1 MISIVLQ
8 VSVIVGTLLFIA
20 LIIAFLRKGAFT
32 LKYSLLWLLTASVML
47 LIGIFPQIL
56 IGVAYVLGFE
66 LASNALFTFLLGFV
80 ILILLQQTSVI
91 SQQNERI
98 KKLTQS
104 IALLEKRVRELE
116 GEKEEDI
123 EARGR

>member
-32 LKYSLLWLLTASVML
+32 LKYSLLWLLTAFVMMV
-47 LIGIFPQIL
+47 IGIFPQLL
-56 IGVAYVLGFE
+56 IGLAYVLGFE
-66 LASNALFTFLLGFV
+66 LASNALFTFLLGFI

-98 KKLTQS
+98 KTLTQS

-116 GEKEEDI
+116 EEKEKI
-123 EARGR
+123 